1 MVLNAMGRKTT
12 QSDFFT
18 AETSQVRSRIQVT
31 LGGMSLADLDG
42 LLSAHQVDTGF
53 THGDTISL
61 DEFRY
66 PMEKEDDVTLV
77 VIKVEP

>member
-1 MVLNAMGRKTT
+1 M
-12 QSDFFT
+12 
-18 AETSQVRSRIQVT
+18 RSRIQVT

-66 PMEKEDDVTLV
+66 
-77 VIKVEP
+77 VIVSNLSAEGDFS